1 MNNYLRCLL
10 SKNTLFGFIFVVI
23 SSFILLTF
31 FTSKDFLHSAF
42 TSFFYDNSVIYLE
55 NNFTKDGDN
64 ILLINKEFSSE
75 LGGVEHFYS
84 GQVNPKGFNN
94 YVYLSSKFYSYTPS
108 YLVFNANH

>member
-42 TSFFYDNSVIYLE
+42 TSFFYDNSVICLE

-64 ILLINKEFSSE
+64 ILLINKELSSE
-75 LGGVEHFYS
+75 GGGRALRFRTGKS
-84 GQVNPKGFNN
+84 QRF
-94 YVYLSSKFYSYTPS
+94 
-108 YLVFNANH
+108 